1 MSDLQAVVDALREAR
16 DGAREAT
23 KAARDLQG
31 VPAALERVSGLAS
44 SLQGL
49 ASNAGTIREAT
60 SEAERAAEA
69 ARSAVDGLHA
79 LRGTITRARVATAL
93 LGLLLAFGGGF
104 VVGQWFAPP
113 GLWPLGLRS
122 EASCERAAGEWLK
135 GQDDR
140 WACVFWD

>member
-1 MSDLQAVVDALREAR
+1 MSDDPLYDALLEAR
-16 DGAREAT
+16 DSARET
-23 KAARDLQG
+23 RKALQGIQG

-49 ASNAGTIREAT
+49 ASNAATIREAT
-60 SEAERAAEA
+60 SDAERAAEA
-69 ARSAVDGLHA
+69 ARNAVDGLHA
-79 LRGTITRARVATAL
+79 LRGTITRARAVTAL
-93 LGLLLAFGGGF
+93 LGLLLAFVGGF

-135 GQDDR
+135 GQDGR